1 MTVSME
7 DSRTESW
14 LPWAGLLL
22 EAGTQ
27 RLLIS
32 SVYVLIFVYHT
43 RRSLPVYRASWH
55 QERIFTL
62 TLHILSGVIE
72 LARYYLRAIE
82 GTVLPDIMD
91 TILCLIH
98 SLTTLRLARPLLR
111 GNETTRAAYQAPAI
125 IRPIL
130 AVMAIVRKDSSLHGA
145 VVKLLHAFLYTR
157 LLIFASKRIRLTK
170 VQSQSTIYAQ
180 SVFLGAVLAIELSA
194 LPGAV
199 AVYIGAVGLVM
210 VMNRSVSN
218 HLSRSREAVK
228 SSSRLYQLLVESCLW
243 IGLTELSSIKAHE
256 PLALASC
263 ANDEYTDDKTA
274 GGDKKDPQSRR
285 SLKQD

>member
-1 MTVSME
+1 ME
-7 DSRTESW
+7 DSRTEPW

-91 TILCLIH
+91 TIL
-98 SLTTLRLARPLLR
+98 RPPSY
-111 GNETTRAAYQAPAI
+111 G
-125 IRPIL
+125 PIL

-180 SVFLGAVLAIELSA
+180 SVFLGAVLAIESSA

-218 HLSRSREAVK
+218 HLSRSIADHERQSK
-228 SSSRLYQLLVESCLW
+228 SYSRLYQLLVESCLW